1 MTADAPTPVRL
12 GPSDAGEVLT
22 LQRAAYVTEARAHDD
37 LSLPPLTE
45 ELPAVRE
52 ELGRAS
58 VTAWGVRDDR
68 GRLVAAVRVEVRG
81 DVARVNRLV
90 VAPDRQ
96 GAGLGSGLLAFA
108 EGRLGDAVTT
118 VALFTGEHSAGN
130 LRLYRRAGYVETH
143 RTGAGTYELVHLTK
157 ARTSFSA

>member
-1 MTADAPTPVRL
+1 MTADAPAPVRL

-68 GRLVAAVRVEVRG
+68 GRL
-81 DVARVNRLV
+81 
-90 VAPDRQ
+90 
-96 GAGLGSGLLAFA
+96 
-108 EGRLGDAVTT
+108 GDAVTT

-143 RTGAGTYELVHLTK
+143 RAGAGTYELVHLTK
-157 ARTSFSA
+157 ARTSGST